1 MQATFSAYIKGWSV
15 APTVSL
21 EVQGQASPLAPLS
34 HEGLVL
40 DFVPISLR
48 RRCST
53 LSRVTLAVAHA
64 AVRRAG
70 LTAHHQ
76 TVFASSHGESHIT
89 KDLLVELARDQQLS
103 PMGFSLSVHNAAS
116 GLYSIATGNTAPSTA
131 IAAGSDTF
139 RMGLLEALLSLEI
152 GEAEDV
158 LLVCSD
164 DLVPSEFHGG
174 QLRQTEPYAL
184 AIALGRTP
192 VADSPMLSVH
202 PMPTGERPHHTLVTT
217 PQAIQVARWLWSGD
231 GRCTLSSGELVWQ
244 LVTARSR
251 GRDLF
256 ACAQR

>member
-34 HEGLVL
+34 HEGLML

-89 KDLLVELARDQQLS
+89 KELLVELARDQQLS

-164 DLVPSEFHGG
+164 DLVPSEFQGG

-184 AIALGRTP
+184 AIALGRAP
-192 VADSPMLSVH
+192 VDDSPMLSVH
-202 PMPTGERPHHTLVTT
+202 PMPKGERPHHTLVTT

-244 LVTARSR
+244 LATARSR
-251 GRDLF
+251 GRNLF
-256 ACAQR
+256 ACARR